1 MHYNYQ
7 CLIYKEDNVTVNFIA
22 RVLLFCCCCS
32 QLFFSSICL
41 KQGMVVK
48 WKTVTDV
55 FPEDQKIDWLNS
67 LQFSFK
73 IHSQKKKNKN
83 KPSEVGDANIKN
95 ATTL

>member
-1 MHYNYQ
+1 
-7 CLIYKEDNVTVNFIA
+7 
-22 RVLLFCCCCS
+22 
-32 QLFFSSICL
+32 
-41 KQGMVVK
+41 MVVK